1 MFTNDHLI
9 YALKPTI
16 SQTLLDVGYI
26 MMNKTM
32 VPAFKEFIVH
42 GGEIGLQIAMSTL
55 KEKYSAMKK
64 FLTEIGTTSEVYNN
78 S

>member
-42 GGEIGLQIAMSTL
+42 GGEIGLQIAM
-55 KEKYSAMKK
+55 KK
-64 FLTEIGTTSEVYNN
+64 FLTEIGTTSEV
-78 S
+78 